1 MKLTHIERGKARMVD
16 ISEKKDVLRI
26 ARAEGFIKLK
36 TQTIEAIKKDTIAK
50 GNVLAVSRTAG
61 IMGAKRT
68 SELIPMCH
76 PIPVTSITVDF
87 DILPHGIKAISEVKT
102 QGKTGVEME
111 ALTAVSI
118 ALLTVWDMVK
128 SMEKDESGNYPGTA
142 IENIRV
148 MEKIKRPMGD

>member
-36 TQTIEAIKKDTIAK
+36 TQTIEAIKKDTITK

-61 IMGAKRT
+61 IMGAKKT

-76 PIPVTSITVDF
+76 PISVTSITVDF

-148 MEKIKRPMGD
+148 MEKIKKPMED

>member
-1 MKLTHIERGKARMVD
+1 MVD

-36 TQTIEAIKKDTIAK
+36 TQTIEAIKKDTITK

-61 IMGAKRT
+61 IMGAKKT

-76 PIPVTSITVDF
+76 PISVTSITVDF

-148 MEKIKRPMGD
+148 MEKIKKPMED